1 MIDVIGKRY
10 WFFGFS
16 AAIIIV
22 GIIALALWGLP
33 LGLDFT
39 GGSLI
44 EVQFK
49 NPPAAVQP
57 GDISTILEA
66 RGFKDAVVQTSGT
79 NTVLIRAAT
88 MDNDTKLAFYGD
100 LRQKYGDLTELQY
113 NNVGPSVGAA
123 VAQRAIIAVAI
134 AEGIIL
140 LYIAWAFRKVQH
152 PLRYGVAA
160 IIALVH
166 DVLVLLGV
174 AAILGHFLGWQVDA
188 LFLTAMLTV
197 IGFSVHDTIVVF
209 DRIRE
214 NLVKYRGEVFDT
226 VVNFSI
232 IQTLVRSLNTSL
244 TVVIT
249 LSALAL
255 LGGVTTR
262 HFVIYMLIGIISG
275 TYSSIF
281 NAAPVLVVWN
291 NKEWRRWFRK
301 EAPATR
307 TGQA

>member
-10 WFFGFS
+10 WFFAFS
-16 AAIIIV
+16 GALIV
-22 GIIALALWGLP
+22 IGLIALALWGLP

-57 GDISTILEA
+57 GNVSQILAA
-66 RGFKDAVVQTSGT
+66 RGFNDAVVQTSGT
-79 NTVLIRAAT
+79 NTILIRTAP

-100 LRQKYGDLTELQY
+100 LRQQFGDLTELQY

-134 AEGIIL
+134 AEAIIL

-160 IIALVH
+160 IIALLH
-166 DVLVLLGV
+166 DVLLLLGV
-174 AAILGHFLGWQVDA
+174 ASILGHFFGWQVDS

-262 HFVIYMLIGIISG
+262 HFVVYMLIGIISG

-281 NAAPVLVVWN
+281 NAAQILVVWN

-301 EAPATR
+301 ESPATR
-307 TGQA
+307 TGQV